1 VKRIVVLAAL
11 AAASLLSACGLGDGP
26 LGPADAGKFL
36 CVDPNV
42 HDKSCQ
48 ATMVFTRGL
57 FGHIQSRLNETVR
70 ISGARVP
77 IVVEL
82 KAPVTIENGRVCSVM
97 TADIIKTMTMK
108 RNDMEMPG
116 RIEEA
121 SRSKSVE
128 LSSAMLGKKACTA
141 FTAVGDN
148 FIQLTSTLDG
158 GPSPDGNH
166 YALWSGKADGYFLD
180 AR

>member
-1 VKRIVVLAAL
+1 MARDTGGRIPRGCPVKRIVVLAAL

-48 ATMVFTRGL
+48 ATMVFTRDL

-108 RNDMEMPG
+108 RNDMEMPRAVPG
-116 RIEEA
+116 R
-121 SRSKSVE
+121 KSLRAMVRQGRRLLPRRA
-128 LSSAMLGKKACTA
+128 LSAA
-141 FTAVGDN
+141 TAVK
-148 FIQLTSTLDG
+148 QS
-158 GPSPDGNH
+158 
-166 YALWSGKADGYFLD
+166 
-180 AR
+180 